1 MTVIT
6 EFDMGLILDNFTLSN
21 VAPYAFVES
30 GNSFVSPFTTSSLS
44 QCSAEDRSDGVANS
58 VRNWT
63 ILIDQIGDASSTSIG
78 RVSFLFCGVNS
89 SEVPT

>member
-30 GNSFVSPFTTSSLS
+30 GNSFVS

-58 VRNWT
+58 VRN
-63 ILIDQIGDASSTSIG
+63 
-78 RVSFLFCGVNS
+78 
-89 SEVPT
+89 

>member
-1 MTVIT
+1 MTVIR

-58 VRNWT
+58 VRN
-63 ILIDQIGDASSTSIG
+63 
-78 RVSFLFCGVNS
+78 
-89 SEVPT
+89 